1 MTDVQPE
8 PAAPEATGPEQS
20 TPATTLAPER
30 RTWSG
35 VTENAGKARELVG
48 KRAKEAGDYS
58 SAQIRAHP
66 LRSVAVALGAG
77 LVLGALLLG

>member
-8 PAAPEATGPEQS
+8 PTTSEATAAEK
-20 TPATTLAPER
+20 TAPAAVGPER
-30 RTWSG
+30 RTWNG
-35 VTENAGKARELVG
+35 VTQNAGKAAALV
-48 KRAKEAGDYS
+48 KERSKVAGDYS
-58 SAQIRAHP
+58 SAHIRAHP

>member
-1 MTDVQPE
+1 M
-8 PAAPEATGPEQS
+8 
-20 TPATTLAPER
+20 
-30 RTWSG
+30 
-35 VTENAGKARELVG
+35 TENAGKARELVG